1 MTGFNLSEWALSHRS
16 LTVYLMIVAVLAGVL
31 SYFRLGRNEDP
42 AFVIKTMV
50 VQAAWPGASIEDTL
64 KQVTERLERKLQET
78 PKLDFL
84 RSFTRAGVTTIFV
97 NLKGSATAKEIPGIW
112 YHVRKSIGDIRHT
125 LPAGIVGPGFNDE
138 FGDTFGIIFGFTAD
152 GFTHR
157 ELRDYVEGVRSKLL
171 QVPDVSKIE
180 ILGAQDERIFVEF
193 SMKELASLGIDRS
206 ALIAALQAQN
216 VVQPAGT
223 IQTGYETLSL
233 RVSGAFRSEQ
243 DVAGVNFVVGGRM
256 LRLSDIAQVRRGYA
270 DPPQPLF
277 RVNGEPAIGIAIA
290 MREGGDILALG
301 KNLKQ
306 AMAAITTDLPLG
318 IEPRLVADQAVTVDG
333 AISEFMTSLWQ
344 AIAIIL
350 VTCFV
355 SLGVRPGLVIAA
367 SIPLTLAVVFSVMQL
382 SGIDMQRISLGA
394 LIIALAL
401 LVDDAMTTTDAML
414 TRLAQ
419 GDDKVQAATF
429 AFRTYAFAMLAG
441 TLVTIA
447 GFVPVGFAASSAGEY
462 TFSLF
467 AVVAIAL
474 VVSWFVAVIFAPL
487 LGVVVLKP
495 PRTTQSARA
504 DEPGSG
510 RVSPA
515 RSRASFDTLCARTI
529 ESPRW
534 PLASLA
540 SAAEPGRIFR
550 WYRGFLTRAMRAKWV
565 TISVTLALFV
575 LSFLALPLIPRQF
588 FPSSDRPELL
598 VDLGLPQSASIHA
611 SETVARRFDDVL
623 EDDPDVA
630 RWSTYVGRGAIRF
643 YLPLNVQLPND
654 FFAQSVIVAKDVA
667 ARERLR
673 VKLEKVLAD
682 AFPSVVGR
690 VYPLE
695 LGPPVG
701 WPVQYRV
708 SGADV
713 AQVRE
718 IAFKLAEVVATNPQV
733 VHVNYDW
740 IEPTR
745 QVRIR
750 VDQNEARLLGL
761 SSQALAGVLNTV
773 ISGSAITQVRDDIYL
788 VDVVVRAT
796 DEQRVSLAA
805 LRTVQVPLPSGRT
818 VPLSQ
823 FATFEYEQDY
833 PLIWRRDRVPTL
845 TVQADVVPG
854 TLPETVVSALSPAVD
869 ALVKDLPR
877 SYGVAAGGTVEESK
891 KSQASVIAVVPVM
904 LLIMLTVLM
913 VQLRSFQ
920 RLFLVLSVAPLG
932 LIGVVAALLVSGRPL
947 GFVAILGILALIG
960 MITKNAVILIG
971 QIEAERA
978 EGKDVRQAAID
989 ASSARFRPIML
1000 TAVSTVLGMI
1010 PIAPTVF
1017 WGPMA
1022 FAIMGGLLVATILT
1036 LIFLPTLYVAWFGG
1050 KEVPSDP
1057 RLKAAA

>member
-1 MTGFNLSEWALSHRS
+1 MTGFNLSEWALRHRS
-16 LTVYLMIVAVLAGVL
+16 LTVYLMIIAVLGGVM

-42 AFVIKTMV
+42 SFVIKTMV
-50 VQAAWPGASIEDTL
+50 VQAAWPGATIEDTL

-84 RSFTRAGVTTIFV
+84 RSFTRPGVTTIFV
-97 NLKGSATAKEIPGIW
+97 NLKGSATAREIPDIW

-138 FGDTFGIIFGFTAD
+138 FGDTFGIIFGFVAD

-157 ELRDYVEGVRSKLL
+157 ELRDYVEEVRSKLL
-171 QVPDVSKIE
+171 QVRDVSKIE

-193 SMKELASLGIDRS
+193 SMQELASLGIDRS

-216 VVQPAGT
+216 VVSPAGT
-223 IQTGYETLSL
+223 IQTGDEALSV

-243 DVAGVNFVVGGRM
+243 DVLAVTFVVGGRT
-256 LRLSDIAQVRRGYA
+256 LRLSDIAQVRRGFA
-270 DPPQPLF
+270 DPPQPMF
-277 RVNGEPAIGIAIA
+277 RVNGEPAIGLAIA

-301 KNLKQ
+301 RNIKR
-306 AMAAITTDLPLG
+306 AMAEITADLPLG
-318 IEPRLVADQAVTVDG
+318 IEPRLVADQAVTVEG

-350 VTCFV
+350 VTSFI
-355 SLGVRPGLVIAA
+355 SLGVRPGLVIALA
-367 SIPLTLAVVFSVMQL
+367 IPLTLVVVFSIMQL

-414 TRLAQ
+414 NRLAQ
-419 GDDKVQAATF
+419 GDDKVAAATF

-474 VVSWFVAVIFAPL
+474 IVSWFVAVIFAPL
-487 LGVVVLKP
+487 LGVAILKP
-495 PRTTQSARA
+495 PTTAQ
-504 DEPGSG
+504 P
-510 RVSPA
+510 
-515 RSRASFDTLCARTI
+515 
-529 ESPRW
+529 
-534 PLASLA
+534 
-540 SAAEPGRIFR
+540 AEPGRIFR
-550 WYRGFLTRAMRAKWV
+550 WYRGFLIWAIRARWV
-565 TISVTLALFV
+565 TIALTLALFGA
-575 LSFLALPLIPRQF
+575 SFLALPLIPRQF

-598 VDLGLPQSASIHA
+598 VDLTLPQNASIYA
-611 SETVARRFDDVL
+611 SEAVARRFDAVL
-623 EDDPDVA
+623 KDDPDVA

-654 FFAQSVIVAKDVA
+654 FFAQAVIVAKDVA

-673 VKLEKVLAD
+673 AKLEKVLAND
-682 AFPSVVGR
+682 FPSLITR
-690 VYPLE
+690 ISPLE

-708 SGADV
+708 SGPDAG
-713 AQVRE
+713 QVRE
-718 IAFKLAEVVATNPQV
+718 TAFKLAQVIAANPQAM
-733 VHVNYDW
+733 HVNFDW
-740 IEPTR
+740 IEPAR

-750 VDQNEARLLGL
+750 VDQDEARLLGL
-761 SSQALAGVLNTV
+761 SSQALASVLNTV

-796 DEQRVSLAA
+796 DEQRVSLAT
-805 LRTVQVPLPSGRT
+805 LRTVQVPLPGGRT

-823 FATFEYEQDY
+823 FATFEFEQDY

-845 TVQADVVPG
+845 TVQADMAPG
-854 TLPETVVSALSPAVD
+854 TLPETVVNALAPAVNNL
-869 ALVKDLPR
+869 AKGLPR
-877 SYGVAAGGTVEESK
+877 SYNIAVGGTVEESR

-904 LLIMLTVLM
+904 LVLMITVLM
-913 VQLRSFQ
+913 VELRSFQ
-920 RLFLVLSVAPLG
+920 RLALVLSVGPLG

-947 GFVAILGILALIG
+947 GFVAILGILALLG

-971 QIEAERA
+971 QIESERA
-978 EGKDVRQAAID
+978 QGKDVWHAAVE

-1000 TAVSTVLGMI
+1000 TAISTVLGMI

-1022 FAIMGGLLVATILT
+1022 FAIMGGLLVGTILT
-1036 LIFLPTLYVAWFGG
+1036 LVFLPTLYVTWFRG
-1050 KEVPSDP
+1050 KESPGDP
-1057 RLKAAA
+1057 KRFAEA